1 MDLQMSEMDGFAATK
16 CIRENERTT
25 QKHMP
30 IIAMTPNAMSGDK
43 ERCLAA
49 GMDAYISKPLHPK
62 YLFSPS
68 KIPFPAQSSLPS
80 NDLIGADLQIGFPF
94 SVTVPGCRRRTPGS
108 PRAAKGSLPCLVNI
122 LFTKSPTRPKVL
134 VTEMSAKQR

>member
-1 MDLQMSEMDGFAATK
+1 MSEMDGFAATK

-30 IIAMTPNAMSGDK
+30 IIAMIANAMSGDK

-68 KIPFPAQSSLPS
+68 KIPFPAQSSLQS
-80 NDLIGADLQIGFPF
+80 NDLIGADLQIGFP
-94 SVTVPGCRRRTPGS
+94 SV
-108 PRAAKGSLPCLVNI
+108 
-122 LFTKSPTRPKVL
+122 
-134 VTEMSAKQR
+134 